1 MYEKLYFRRQFL
13 LTKSLMTLFAGWN
26 CLQINNH
33 YLYTHPDLEINFV
46 QDSQKIIVLMG
57 SIYDPDKP
65 EVSNAAILETIHA
78 DSDSVENLF
87 KQIKRYAGS
96 YALIYKDAKNYV
108 IFHDALALREI
119 YYSTQENHVMCG
131 SQPNLVAKFS
141 NPQIGPTRDPALLDF
156 YRNHLKNY
164 SWIGD
169 ETYFSGI
176 KHLLPNHYLD
186 LNRREVR
193 RYWPCE
199 PIRRIDLDEAV
210 FNICNFLQG
219 VMKAITFRQPVM
231 MAVTAG
237 IDSRTLLA
245 ASKSIKDKIYYFI
258 NDENIGYNHPD
269 IAVPEK
275 IFKHIEHPFHVHVHN
290 NSDVIDNEFR
300 QIFLDNVFLATE
312 RVLPTIYNVY
322 FKNHS
327 DKVNILGTG
336 EIGRTRFGKDPQWLN
351 SHYLAYKMGYDKC
364 LYALGQCEKI
374 LADIVPI
381 ARMAGINALTIFQWE
396 QNKGNRWV
404 VGNSESDI
412 AIEEIDPFDSHYLY
426 ELFLGVDDEY
436 TKYNNPIIFKKIIR
450 YMWPELLKWPINPP
464 YTMKDKIKH
473 LLTKIEILE
482 PLMQLR
488 YYLNYL
494 RWYFK
499 KLSS

>member
-1 MYEKLYFRRQFL
+1 MYQNLIYRRQFL
-13 LTKSLMTLFAGWN
+13 LTRVPITLYANWN
-26 CLQINNH
+26 CLQIYNH
-33 YLYTHPDLEINFV
+33 YLYTHPDLEINFIDD
-46 QDSQKIIVLMG
+46 QQKFIALIG
-57 SIYDPDKP
+57 SIFDPDKP
-65 EVSNAAILETIHA
+65 EDGNDDILKTIYEGTISIE
-78 DSDSVENLF
+78 DLF
-87 KQIKRYAGS
+87 KRIKRYAGS
-96 YALIYKDAKNYV
+96 YALIYKDDKNYI
-108 IFHDALALREI
+108 IFHDALGLREI

-131 SQPNLVAKFS
+131 SQPNFVAKFS
-141 NPQIGPTRDPALLDF
+141 NPQIRPTRDPALLDF

-186 LNRREVR
+186 LNRREIR

-219 VMKAITFRQPVM
+219 VMKAITYRQLVM

-275 IFKHIEHPFHVHVHN
+275 IFKHIGHPFHVHVHN

-300 QIFLDNVFLATE
+300 HIFLDNVFLATE
-312 RVLPTIYNVY
+312 RILPTIYNIY

-336 EIGRTRFGKDPQWLN
+336 EIGRTRFGNDPQWLN

-364 LYALGQCEKI
+364 SYAIEQCEKI
-374 LADIVPI
+374 LDDILPV
-381 ARMAGINALTIFQWE
+381 AKMAGIKVMTVFQWE

-412 AIEEIDPFDSHYLY
+412 AIEEIDPFDSHLLY
-426 ELFLGVDDEY
+426 EFFLGVDDMY
-436 TKYNNPIIFKKIIR
+436 TKYNNPIIFKKLIH
-450 YMWPELLKWPINPP
+450 YMWPELLAWPINPP
-464 YTMKDKIKH
+464 YTAKDKIKN
-473 LLTKIEILE
+473 LLVKIGLFG
-482 PLMQLR
+482 PLKKLK
-488 YYLNYL
+488 YNLNYTVW
-494 RWYFK
+494 RYRR
-499 KLSS
+499 